1 MQWVS
6 EPCELLGFSELCWPS
21 LSCVG
26 HPRTPASY
34 DPSILGTAWGQHPAG
49 GENPF
54 PQVSACCSGLRGL
67 RGTEMGSQQEG
78 MGDLVTPSDLQD
90 SQGPPAPH
98 APPHH
103 VSSSLTL
110 PQMLRH
116 TPLCPLRVHGG
127 WDQAPTGADS
137 APAPACPGSPLL
149 AVARHPPGPGPSQ
162 ASTGSQQGW
171 VLRVARCIFSG
182 VDSTRPRGL
191 QTTG

>member
-21 LSCVG
+21 KDTCLLRSQHLRDSLG
-26 HPRTPASY
+26 GTPE
-34 DPSILGTAWGQHPAG
+34 G

-54 PQVSACCSGLRGL
+54 PQVSSCCSGLRSL

-90 SQGPPAPH
+90 SRGPPAPH
-98 APPHH
+98 APPHR

-127 WDQAPTGADS
+127 WD
-137 APAPACPGSPLL
+137 
-149 AVARHPPGPGPSQ
+149 
-162 ASTGSQQGW
+162 
-171 VLRVARCIFSG
+171 
-182 VDSTRPRGL
+182 
-191 QTTG
+191 